1 MELIKKQQLKLTSLL
16 LIVLLGAGV
25 LNAQVK
31 IIFDTDI
38 GGDADDLGAL
48 FMLHHMMDNNECEI
62 LGVASWSIEEY
73 AVPVIDALNRYH
85 NHPNIPIGTRKSEDM
100 GPTDWNYNRVVAE
113 ALGYKID
120 YHDVPDAVTLYR
132 KILSENDDNSL
143 VILTVGPLKN
153 IEDLLQSSPDV
164 ISDLSGKELV
174 EKKVKEFVIMGGQF
188 PSGDWEWNFNGGMP
202 GVTKNVIGM
211 IETPI
216 TFLGYELGVKI
227 KSGEVLNTID
237 STLPL
242 YLGYLHFSKNAKWMK
257 DNFKGKILDNSSY
270 DQTAVLYAVRNGIG
284 KHWTRV
290 TDGKCVPNAEG
301 GNTWVEE
308 KGTNHSY
315 LVLKQDPEAIATLI
329 ESLMLGKDE

>member
-1 MELIKKQQLKLTSLL
+1 MKIHKKHNLRVFCLLWLIFF
-16 LIVLLGAGV
+16 GAPWV
-25 LNAQVK
+25 NAQVK

-48 FMLHHMMDNNECEI
+48 SMLHHLMDKGECEI

-100 GPTDWNYNRVVAE
+100 GPADWNYNRVVAE

-132 KILSENDDNSL
+132 KILSENEDHS
-143 VILTVGPLKN
+143 VVVLTVGPLKN
-153 IEDLLQSSPDV
+153 IEDLMQSSPDE

-188 PSGDWEWNFNGGMP
+188 PSGEWEWNFNGGMP

-227 KSGEVLNTID
+227 KTGEVLNRID
-237 STLPL
+237 TAHPL
-242 YLGYLHFSKNAKWMK
+242 YLGYFHFSKNAQWMK

-270 DQTAVLYAVRNGIG
+270 DQTAVLYAVHNGVG
-284 KHWTRV
+284 NYWNRV
-290 TDGKCVPNAEG
+290 SDGKCEPDDEG
-301 GNTWVEE
+301 GNVWVEE
-308 KGTNHSY
+308 KETNHSY
-315 LVLKQDPEAIATLI
+315 LVLKQDPEEMAVLI
-329 ESLMLGKDE
+329 EALMLGTE